1 MDKIIQFI
9 TEKAFNETIAL
20 LFFIG
25 GVILGGI
32 AVYFVYRLFALK
44 KREKKSANGV
54 KDVTPI
60 KNEAISY
67 FTACDEGFN
76 EKKLTA
82 LLTASSIILSEIP
95 KEYNKNTKLRRI
107 LNAEDVK
114 FLEEDLKISLDFT
127 VYEAIYFLREFF
139 EELQA
144 EILKFLNAK
153 PVKLVYGVGKVVN
166 AFTVKQ
172 EITKN
177 AEDLKLS
184 QVIDIVKTVKSSK
197 KNQDGETVKEKGIVG
212 KLFDKVKDK
221 VKSKVLPIAL
231 DKTVDVLEPYCVEIL
246 EILADKI
253 NLLYSGGLPS
263 NCENTLVLK
272 EGA

>member
-32 AVYFVYRLFALK
+32 AVYVIYRLFALK

-76 EKKLTA
+76 EKKLTS

-127 VYEAIYFLREFF
+127 VYEAIYFLREFL

-153 PVKLVYGVGKVVN
+153 PVKLVYGVGKIVN

-184 QVIDIVKTVKSSK
+184 QVIEIIKRLKPDPQK
-197 KNQDGETVKEKGIVG
+197 KKGVIGSLVG
-212 KLFDKVKDK
+212 KALNKIK
-221 VKSKVLPIAL
+221 PIAL

-253 NLLYSGGLPS
+253 NLLYSGGLPF
-263 NCENTLVLK
+263 NGENALVLK